1 MFNAALRNKKLSW
14 LGVWMT
20 RIPEQSCAGSGGFA
34 HGKPVLPGQ
43 GVQLIVPG
51 LYQLKL
57 DYKPKQA
64 TDCSEKQPID
74 GRFLLDL
81 FQTPHGEVTKRFAS
95 KPETDQRKTRAL
107 GKLWTHFSTWHTR
120 NVTEFYLSP
129 VQPIDT
135 SLLAFFLPEEASV
148 CIPGFCRDSRSVQH
162 RRMPKHLVL

>member
-1 MFNAALRNKKLSW
+1 MLALEVLRMESPSCLFKEFSSLSR
-14 LGVWMT
+14 V
-20 RIPEQSCAGSGGFA
+20 
-34 HGKPVLPGQ
+34 
-43 GVQLIVPG
+43 
-51 LYQLKL
+51 YQLKL

-64 TDCSEKQPID
+64 TDCSEKQLID

-135 SLLAFFLPEEASV
+135 SLLSFFLPEEASL